1 MDYRRL
7 GRTELHISLMGVGGG
22 YLMLLAQDAGT
33 RIYARA
39 RELGINYFDG
49 RYGHTSRMLRPVI
62 RQAREQ
68 CIVATKT
75 RADTA
80 QGALDR
86 IDADLA
92 ELDTD
97 YLDVFYLRTYSREM
111 QEAHFAPGGSIEG
124 LLRAREQAKI
134 RFLGLAGHSDLS
146 ALAAG
151 VETGLVDVVLFPLN
165 VVRRDA
171 FERLI
176 PACMEHDVGMVAM
189 KPVNAGL
196 VPAEVCL
203 PWLANQPIHC
213 MAPGVSTMAH
223 LEADVAALDREPMA
237 LSSREE
243 AEVERWRQKTDA
255 ETCRICDQV
264 CQAVCERGLQ
274 IDWMIYH
281 NVFENQ
287 LRALGVGGYLGAPL
301 ASWVKA
307 GSKRIYSRELARLQS
322 CTHCAKCEEVCPHHL
337 PIMDLLERVKAD
349 HIAILDALE
358 DTNWEVEYPDARSPF

>member
-1 MDYRRL
+1 
-7 GRTELHISLMGVGGG
+7 
-22 YLMLLAQDAGT
+22 
-33 RIYARA
+33 
-39 RELGINYFDG
+39 
-49 RYGHTSRMLRPVI
+49 MLRPVI
-62 RQAREQ
+62 RRARDQ

-86 IDADLA
+86 VDADLA

-97 YLDVFYLRTYSREM
+97 YLDIFYLRTYNCEM

-124 LLRAREQAKI
+124 LLRAREQGKI
-134 RFLGLAGHSDLS
+134 RFLGMAGHSDLS

-171 FERLI
+171 FETLI
-176 PACMEHDVGMVAM
+176 PACLKHDLGMVVM

-213 MAPGVSTMAH
+213 MAPGVSTMEH
-223 LEADVAALDREPMA
+223 LEADVAALDRDPMA
-237 LSSREE
+237 LSPEEE
-243 AEVERWRQKTDA
+243 AEVERWRRETDA

-287 LRALGVGGYLGAPL
+287 VRALGVEGYLRAPL
-301 ASWVKA
+301 APWVK
-307 GSKRIYSRELARLQS
+307 GSAKRIYSQELAQLQS

-337 PIMDLLERVKAD
+337 PIMDLLEQVKED
-349 HIAILDALE
+349 HIAVLGALE
-358 DTNWEVEYPDARSPF
+358 GTSWESEHQDAESPFGTTPD